1 MVLANDTRPEVAP
14 HDAVRRQPGPFLAR
28 YWVEG
33 LFLVLTLILTAGLY
47 AVAFSRYPD
56 FIGDYDFH
64 IRLALEMKDTTSLK
78 AAHFLYHAF
87 VALVDTLVPNLSI
100 RSLILIS
107 TLTWRVLFAAVIF
120 VLGRITWGRALSLH
134 AGFGL
139 MLLTLC
145 CLVVGP
151 ITVTTWEKGDLYLG
165 YVPLNPLHNPTAL
178 VLAPF
183 ALLAAWMAAR
193 LLFPVPD
200 QVVTPRE
207 TAATAA
213 LIVLSAL
220 AKPNYVIALLPAAGL
235 ITAYRLWRKQPVR
248 LKPVIWG
255 IAIPSVAVLIWQ
267 YAFTYM
273 FEPYDYG
280 VPTTGSTIAFAP
292 LEIMEA
298 FARGSNMPVLFV
310 SSIAFPTLV
319 YVMYFRAAVRDRF
332 LTLSLVVFL
341 VGAFYTYFLAETGYR
356 RGHGNF
362 TWSGQIALLIWT
374 IAALFFMVRQNRPTL
389 FGRGPGMQARAVIA
403 YAAFALQV
411 LCGLLWVAMFGRDY
425 WV

>member
-1 MVLANDTRPEVAP
+1 M
-14 HDAVRRQPGPFLAR
+14 G
-28 YWVEG
+28 
-33 LFLVLTLILTAGLY
+33 LTLVLTAGLY
-47 AVAFSRYPD
+47 AVAFSRFPD

-120 VLGRITWGRALSLH
+120 VLGCITWGRALSLR

-145 CLVVGP
+145 CLVVAP
-151 ITVTTWEKGDLYLG
+151 VTLTTWEKGDLYLG

-193 LLFPVPD
+193 LLFPAPD

-207 TAATAA
+207 TAATATM
-213 LIVLSAL
+213 IVLSAL

-235 ITAYRLWRKQPVR
+235 VTAYRLWRKQPVR

-255 IAIPSVAVLIWQ
+255 IAVPSVAVLVWQ

-280 VPTTGSTIAFAP
+280 VPTTDSTIAFAP

-298 FARGSNMPVLFV
+298 FARGSNMLVLFV
-310 SSIAFPTLV
+310 ASIVFPALV
-319 YVMYFRAAVRDRF
+319 YALYFKDAIRDRF
-332 LTLSLVVFL
+332 FTLSFLAFL

-362 TWSGQIALLIWT
+362 TWSGQITLLIWT
-374 IAALFFMVRQNRPTL
+374 IAAAYFLVRQNRPYL
-389 FGRGPGMQARAVIA
+389 FGRGPRMQARAVIA
-403 YAAFALQV
+403 YAAFVLQV
-411 LCGLLWVAMFGRDY
+411 LCGLLWVAMFGNNY

>member
-1 MVLANDTRPEVAP
+1 MSFSTDTRPEEA
-14 HDAVRRQPGPFLAR
+14 AQNRLGAFLTR
-28 YWVEG
+28 YRVEG
-33 LFLVLTLILTAGLY
+33 LFLILTLALTVGLY
-47 AVAFSRYPD
+47 AYAFNRYPD

-87 VALVDTLVPNLSI
+87 VILIDTVVPDLSI
-100 RSLILIS
+100 RTLIFIS
-107 TLTWRVLFAAVIF
+107 TLTWRAVFAAAIF
-120 VLGRITWGRALSLH
+120 VLARITWGRALSIR

-139 MLLTLC
+139 TLVTLC
-145 CLVVGP
+145 CLVIGP
-151 ITVTTWEKGDLYLG
+151 ITLATWEKGDLYLG

-178 VLAPF
+178 VLEPF

-193 LLFPVPD
+193 MLFPGPE

-207 TAATAA
+207 TAFTAL

-220 AKPNYVIALLPAAGL
+220 AKPNYVIALLPAAGV
-235 ITAYRLWRKQPVR
+235 ITADRLWRKQPVR
-248 LKPVIWG
+248 LKQVIWG

-280 VPTTGSTIAFAP
+280 VPTSDSTITLAP
-292 LEIMEA
+292 FEIMEA
-298 FARGSNMPVLFV
+298 FARGSSLLVLFV
-310 SSIAFPTLV
+310 SSIVFPTLV
-319 YVMYFRAAVRDRF
+319 YAMYFKDAIRDRF
-332 LTLSLVVFL
+332 FTLSFVVFL
-341 VGAFYTYFLAETGYR
+341 FGAFYTYFLAETGYR

-374 IAALFFMVRQNRPTL
+374 IAALFFLVRQNRPYL
-389 FGRGPGMQARAVIA
+389 FGRGPKMQARAVIA
-403 YAAFALQV
+403 YSALALHV
-411 LCGLLWVAMFGRDY
+411 LSGLLWVALFGNNY